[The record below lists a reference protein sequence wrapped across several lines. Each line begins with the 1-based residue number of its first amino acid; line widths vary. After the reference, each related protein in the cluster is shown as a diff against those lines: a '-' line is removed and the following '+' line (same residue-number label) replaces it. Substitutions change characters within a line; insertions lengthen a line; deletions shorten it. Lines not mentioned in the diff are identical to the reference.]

1 MHPPAH
7 PTRLRHAA
15 LAALLVAG
23 TAASAQTPG
32 KLIRQTPERPVCD
45 QTACALKV
53 DVLST
58 DMTALLPPNL
68 ATPGVRVSRSFKA
81 CVASFSY
88 DTAELVFRANDTAT
102 KTVTWTLSPV
112 DPADGYEYYFFP
124 PAGIVILGA
133 AGQVDL
139 DATTATTVTARAKF
153 RAGTWEYRHAP
164 VVLRRPTGG
173 GAAEFCSTLDPVI
186 RTVGN

>member
-1 MHPPAH
+1 MHLPAH
-7 PTRLRHAA
+7 PTRIRRAA
-15 LAALLVAG
+15 LAALLAACAG
-23 TAASAQTPG
+23 ASAQTPS

-45 QTACALKV
+45 QTSCALKV

-58 DMTALLPPNL
+58 AMTALLPPNL
-68 ATPGVRVSRSFKA
+68 ANPSVRVSRSFNA

-88 DTAELVFRANDTAT
+88 EVAELVFRASDTVT

-112 DPADGYEYYFFP
+112 DPADGYEYFFFA